1 MLENSTIARP
11 YATAVFELAQET
23 GQVEAWSA
31 MLGLLGVLTSD
42 KDMRQLIAN
51 PKVSRQQLQDL
62 VFDVCGAG
70 LSDLGRNLVKL
81 LVGAGRLQYTANIK
95 DQYEQMRA
103 AAEGKVDVEVV
114 TAYTLD
120 RQQQDSIAELI
131 AGRLGKQVNVI
142 TSVDGSL
149 IGGAI
154 LRAGDSVIDA
164 SLRGRLTELRNE
176 LVRR

>member
-1 MLENSTIARP
+1 
-11 YATAVFELAQET
+11 
-23 GQVEAWSA
+23 
-31 MLGLLGVLTSD
+31 MLGILGLISSD
-42 KDMRQLIAN
+42 KDMRLLITN

-62 VFDVCGAG
+62 VLDVCGAG
-70 LSDLGRNLVKL
+70 LSGLGRNLAKL
-81 LVGAGRLQYTANIK
+81 LVQANRMQYAYDIK
-95 DQYEQMRA
+95 EQYEQMRA

-120 RQQQDSIAELI
+120 RHQQDSIAEII
-131 AGRLGKQVNVI
+131 AGRLGKQVNIV
-142 TSVDGSL
+142 TSVDESL

-154 LRAGDSVIDA
+154 IRAGDSVIDA

>member
-1 MLENSTIARP
+1 MLETSTIARP
-11 YATAVFELAQET
+11 YATAVFELAQEA
-23 GQVEAWSA
+23 GQVEEWSA
-31 MLGLLGVLTSD
+31 MLGLLGLLASD
-42 KDMRQLIAN
+42 KDMRQLITN

-62 VFDVCGAG
+62 VFDVCGDG
-70 LSDLGRNLVKL
+70 LSELGRNLVKL
-81 LVGAGRLQYTANIK
+81 LVQAGRLQYTAAVK

-120 RQQQDSIAELI
+120 RQQQDSIAEII
-131 AGRLGKQVNVI
+131 AGRLGKQVNIV
-142 TSVDGSL
+142 TSVDESL

-154 LRAGDSVIDA
+154 IRAGDSVIDA

-176 LVRR
+176 LT

>member
-1 MLENSTIARP
+1 MLETSTIARP

-23 GQVEAWSA
+23 GQVEEWSA

-42 KDMRQLIAN
+42 KDMRQLITN
-51 PKVSRQQLQDL
+51 PRVSRQQLQDL

-120 RQQQDSIAELI
+120 EQQQGSISEI
-131 AGRLGKQVNVI
+131 MAGRLSKQVNIV
-142 TSVDGSL
+142 TSVDESL

-154 LRAGDSVIDA
+154 IRAGDSVIDA
-164 SLRGRLTELRNE
+164 SLRCRLTELRNE
-176 LVRR
+176 LT

>member
-23 GQVEAWSA
+23 GQVEEWSA

-42 KDMRQLIAN
+42 KDMRQLITN

-70 LSDLGRNLVKL
+70 LSDLGRNLVKV

-103 AAEGKVDVEVV
+103 TAEGKVDVEVV

-120 RQQQDSIAELI
+120 EQQQDSIAGI
-131 AGRLGKQVNVI
+131 MAGRLGKQVNIV
-142 TSVDGSL
+142 TSIDESL

-154 LRAGDSVIDA
+154 IRAGDSVIDA

>member
-23 GQVEAWSA
+23 GQVEEWSA

-42 KDMRQLIAN
+42 KDMRQLITN

-81 LVGAGRLQYTANIK
+81 LVGADRLQYTANIK

-120 RQQQDSIAELI
+120 EQQQDSIAGI
-131 AGRLGKQVNVI
+131 MAGRLSKQVNIV
-142 TSVDGSL
+142 TSVDESL

-154 LRAGDSVIDA
+154 IRAGDSVIDA

>member
-1 MLENSTIARP
+1 MLETSTIARP

-23 GQVEAWSA
+23 GQVEEWSA

-42 KDMRQLIAN
+42 KDMRQLITN
-51 PKVSRQQLQDL
+51 PRVSRQQLQDL

-120 RQQQDSIAELI
+120 EQQQGSIAEI
-131 AGRLGKQVNVI
+131 MAGRLSKQVNIV
-142 TSVDGSL
+142 TSVDESL

-154 LRAGDSVIDA
+154 IRAGDSVIDA
-164 SLRGRLTELRNE
+164 SLRCRLTELRNE
-176 LVRR
+176 LT

>member
-23 GQVEAWSA
+23 GQVEEWSA

-42 KDMRQLIAN
+42 KDMRQLITN

-62 VFDVCGAG
+62 VFDICGAG

-120 RQQQDSIAELI
+120 EQQQDSIAEI
-131 AGRLGKQVNVI
+131 MAGRLSKQVNIV
-142 TSVDGSL
+142 TSVDESL

-154 LRAGDSVIDA
+154 IRAGDSVIDA
-164 SLRGRLTELRNE
+164 SLRGRLTELQNE

>member
-1 MLENSTIARP
+1 MLETSTIARP

-23 GQVEAWSA
+23 GQVEEWSA

-42 KDMRQLIAN
+42 KDMRQLITN
-51 PKVSRQQLQDL
+51 PRVSRQQLQDL

-103 AAEGKVDVEVV
+103 VAEGKVDVEVV

-120 RQQQDSIAELI
+120 EQQQGSIAEI
-131 AGRLGKQVNVI
+131 MAGRLSKQVNIV
-142 TSVDGSL
+142 TSVDESL

-154 LRAGDSVIDA
+154 IRAGDSVIDA
-164 SLRGRLTELRNE
+164 SLRGCLTELRNE
-176 LVRR
+176 LT

>member
-23 GQVEAWSA
+23 GQVEEWSA
-31 MLGLLGVLTSD
+31 MLGLLGVLASD
-42 KDMRQLIAN
+42 KDMRQLITN
-51 PKVSRQQLQDL
+51 PRVSRQQLQDL

-120 RQQQDSIAELI
+120 QQQQDSIAGI
-131 AGRLGKQVNVI
+131 MAGRLSKQVNIV
-142 TSVDGSL
+142 TSVDESL

-154 LRAGDSVIDA
+154 IRAGDSVIDA

>member
-1 MLENSTIARP
+1 MLETSTIARP

-23 GQVEAWSA
+23 GQVEEWSA

-42 KDMRQLIAN
+42 KDMRQLITN
-51 PKVSRQQLQDL
+51 PRVSRQQLRDL

-103 AAEGKVDVEVV
+103 VAEGKVDVEVV

-120 RQQQDSIAELI
+120 EQQQGSIAEI
-131 AGRLGKQVNVI
+131 MAGRLSKQVNIV
-142 TSVDGSL
+142 TSVDESL

-154 LRAGDSVIDA
+154 IRAGDSVIDA

-176 LVRR
+176 LT

>member
-23 GQVEAWSA
+23 GQVEEWSA

-42 KDMRQLIAN
+42 KDMRQLITN
-51 PKVSRQQLQDL
+51 PRVSRQQLQDL

-120 RQQQDSIAELI
+120 QQQQDSIAEI
-131 AGRLGKQVNVI
+131 MAGRLSKQVNIV
-142 TSVDGSL
+142 TSVDESL

-154 LRAGDSVIDA
+154 IRAGDSVIDA

>member
-23 GQVEAWSA
+23 GQVEEWSA

-42 KDMRQLIAN
+42 KDMRQLITN
-51 PKVSRQQLQDL
+51 PRVSRQQLQDL

-95 DQYEQMRA
+95 DRYEQMRA

-120 RQQQDSIAELI
+120 QQQQDSIAEI
-131 AGRLGKQVNVI
+131 MAGRLSKQVNIV
-142 TSVDGSL
+142 TSVDESL

-154 LRAGDSVIDA
+154 IRAGDSVIDA

>member
-23 GQVEAWSA
+23 GQVEEWSA

-42 KDMRQLIAN
+42 KDMRQLITN
-51 PKVSRQQLQDL
+51 PRVSRQQLQDL

-81 LVGAGRLQYTANIK
+81 MVGAGRLQYTANIK

-120 RQQQDSIAELI
+120 QQQQDSIAEI
-131 AGRLGKQVNVI
+131 MAGRLSKQVNIV
-142 TSVDGSL
+142 TSVDESL

-154 LRAGDSVIDA
+154 IRAGDSVIDA

>member
-1 MLENSTIARP
+1 MLETSTIARP

-23 GQVEAWSA
+23 GQVEEWSA

-42 KDMRQLIAN
+42 KDMRQLITN
-51 PKVSRQQLQDL
+51 PRVSRQQLRDL

-120 RQQQDSIAELI
+120 EQQQGSIAEI
-131 AGRLGKQVNVI
+131 MAGRLSKQVNIV
-142 TSVDGSL
+142 TSVDESL

-154 LRAGDSVIDA
+154 IRAGDSVIDA

-176 LVRR
+176 LT

>member
-23 GQVEAWSA
+23 GQVEEWSA

-42 KDMRQLIAN
+42 KDMRQLITN
-51 PKVSRQQLQDL
+51 PRVSRQQLQDL

-120 RQQQDSIAELI
+120 EQQQDSIAEI
-131 AGRLGKQVNVI
+131 MAGRLSKQVNIV
-142 TSVDGSL
+142 TSVDESL

-154 LRAGDSVIDA
+154 IRAGDSVIDA